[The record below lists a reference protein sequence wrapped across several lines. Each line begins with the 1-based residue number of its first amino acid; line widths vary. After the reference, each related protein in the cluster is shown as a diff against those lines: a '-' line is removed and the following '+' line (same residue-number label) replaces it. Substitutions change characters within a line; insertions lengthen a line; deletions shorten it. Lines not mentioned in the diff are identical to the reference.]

1 MRLAVWFCGMA
12 GPIQGSLGETAGE
25 MRFDLRN
32 IKAIIFII
40 LMKSSWNLDVARRS
54 RVIRKRDLR
63 LL

>member
-1 MRLAVWFCGMA
+1 MA